1 MYASR
6 SLLQFFCFITFIVY
20 CVAVRLPNYSTD
32 LGITLNE
39 ITKTDGPIAECI
51 VYTSLVEYEDD
62 VSKFTDA
69 HIGGLAR
76 QGESPHLGRVRR
88 AENAG
93 YRIGLCAMACSG
105 PFGRAS
111 PKTLLPVV

>member
-1 MYASR
+1 MYTSR
-6 SLLQFFCFITFIVY
+6 SILQFCCFITFIVY

-69 HIGGLAR
+69 QIGGLAR
-76 QGESPHLGRVRR
+76 QGESP
-88 AENAG
+88 
-93 YRIGLCAMACSG
+93 
-105 PFGRAS
+105 P
-111 PKTLLPVV
+111 LLPSWGTRRVENDTLQDWTMRHCLFKPLLKSFA